1 MSRRHRPTVTKA
13 DLARTAEFLR
23 AMGAKVAV
31 AETMPGKVR
40 IVTTDGA
47 DLTLPDD
54 KENLDRE
61 LADWRA
67 KRDGRGGSEGRA

>member
-1 MSRRHRPTVTKA
+1 MSRRHKPTVTKA

-23 AMGAKVAV
+23 VMGAKVAV

-40 IVTTDGA
+40 VITTDGA

-54 KENLDRE
+54 RENLDRE

-67 KRDGRGGSEGRA
+67 RNGQGGTQGRA